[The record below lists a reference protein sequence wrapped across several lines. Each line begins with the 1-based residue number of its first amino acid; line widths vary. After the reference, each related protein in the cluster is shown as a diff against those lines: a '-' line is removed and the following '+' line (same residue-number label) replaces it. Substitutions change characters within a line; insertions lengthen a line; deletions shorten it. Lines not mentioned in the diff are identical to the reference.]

1 MRIGNRSEPLMGSAL
16 MQRYDDEVLIVE
28 LRSSKIE
35 LRLRIL
41 TVRPD
46 LRQAADSLGLT
57 GFEGVC

>member
-1 MRIGNRSEPLMGSAL
+1 MGSAL

-41 TVRPD
+41 TVRPA

-57 GFEGVC
+57 GFEGFC